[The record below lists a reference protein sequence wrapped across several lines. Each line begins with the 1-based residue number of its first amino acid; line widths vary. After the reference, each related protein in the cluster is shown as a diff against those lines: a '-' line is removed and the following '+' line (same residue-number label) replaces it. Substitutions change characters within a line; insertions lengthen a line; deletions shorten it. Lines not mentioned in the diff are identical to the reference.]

1 MTSNEL
7 TLRILGLYKPL
18 GLPAYDPDALA
29 QAMFEELIISWDD
42 LPETTQALM
51 LGVASVLKRE
61 AAGAMLSDLQA
72 AEIVERLRK

>member
-7 TLRILGLYKPL
+7 TLRILGLYKSPD
-18 GLPAYDPDALA
+18 LPAYDPDALA

-42 LPETTQALM
+42 LPETTQAVM

-61 AAGAMLSDLQA
+61 AANAMLSDLQA
-72 AEIVERLRK
+72 AEIVERLRR